1 MLSKIRKKLS
11 YFSPFELMLW
21 FFSVTVITIVFFV
34 SKKDNYLSLVASIIG
49 ATALIFNAK
58 GNPIGQALIIVFGI
72 LYSIISYSQKYYGEM
87 ITYAGMSVPMAIIA
101 LISWIKHPYNGN
113 RSEVKINTVS
123 KKEYV
128 FAAGLT
134 VAITISFY
142 FLLKALGTA
151 NLIPSTISV
160 ATSFIAVY
168 FSFRRSPL
176 YAIGYT
182 LNDIILIIL
191 WIMASIKDS
200 SYISVVICFAVFLFN
215 DFYAFICWQKRM
227 KKQSIKENL

>member
-1 MLSKIRKKLS
+1 MFSKIKKKLS
-11 YFSPFELMLW
+11 YFSPFELILW
-21 FFSVTVITIVFFV
+21 FFSVTVITIVFFI

-72 LYSIISYSQKYYGEM
+72 LYSIISYEQAYYGEM
-87 ITYAGMSVPMAIIA
+87 ITYAGMTVPMAIIA

-113 RSEVKINTVS
+113 RSEVKINNIA
-123 KKEYV
+123 KKEYLFV
-128 FAAGLT
+128 IILT
-134 VAITISFY
+134 VVITVAFFFI
-142 FLLKALGTA
+142 LRALNTA

-191 WIMASIKDS
+191 WVLASIKDS

-227 KKQSIKENL
+227 KKQSIKEN